1 MVTVEF
7 LLDISGARQFPLS
20 RKKAYRFDAKS
31 NRVKK
36 MIRGDAE
43 TLVERY
49 SSRAFRIIEDQE
61 KE

>member
-1 MVTVEF
+1 
-7 LLDISGARQFPLS
+7 LLNISGARQFPLS

-49 SSRAFRIIEDQE
+49 GPQAFRVLEDQE